1 MSEDETKGNSRRRG
15 HSNSKSA
22 RLAVVAV
29 CAIALLILV
38 CGANTGYAQR
48 SKASGSVRPVTIP
61 VTLRLKADDAPKIA
75 LAATDLTVH
84 ENGNLQQILSL
95 RSTERLP
102 IALAILI
109 QEDVV
114 SSINNEIS
122 PLGDYIRNLPEG
134 SRVLIGYMGAGS
146 LRVRQRWI
154 TNTERAASSL
164 RIPLGTASAAPFNPY
179 VQIREGLRRFE
190 SIPAGRRAMLVIT
203 DGLDISRGVSSS
215 SPSQSIDLDRAIREA
230 QRRSVAVYSFYA
242 PTLGGTA
249 NAGGLLVSNA
259 QGSLERL
266 TDDTG
271 GRAFFQGTGA
281 PVSFAPYLRDLTQAL
296 NNQYALTY
304 LSTNPGKNFNRIE
317 VRTQLPEVKL
327 EYPRGYSR

>member
-1 MSEDETKGNSRRRG
+1 MLEDTRKGNFNFRAV
-15 HSNSKSA
+15 HSSVS
-22 RLAVVAV
+22 VAALCLITLMTLL
-29 CAIALLILV
+29 CAAS
-38 CGANTGYAQR
+38 TSYAQR
-48 SKASGSVRPVTIP
+48 TNAIGGVRPVTIP
-61 VTLRLKADDAPKIA
+61 VTLRHKADDAPTIT
-75 LAATDLTVH
+75 LAATDLTVF
-84 ENGNLQQILSL
+84 ENGTPQQILSL

-102 IALAILI
+102 IALAVLI

-114 SSINNEIS
+114 SSVNNEIS

-134 SRVLIGYMGAGS
+134 SRVFVGYMGAGS
-146 LRVRQRWI
+146 LRVRQRW
-154 TNTERAASSL
+154 TSNTERAASSL

-190 SIPAGRRAMLVIT
+190 SIPAGRRAMLVVT

-215 SPSQSIDLDRAIREA
+215 SPSQSIDLNRAIREA

-249 NAGGLLVSNA
+249 NSGGLLVSNA
-259 QGSLERL
+259 QGSLARL

-296 NNQYALTY
+296 GNQYALTY
-304 LSTNPGKNFNRIE
+304 LSTKPSKGFNRIE
-317 VRTQLPEVKL
+317 VRTQVPEAKL
-327 EYPRGYSR
+327 EYPRGYAH

>member
-1 MSEDETKGNSRRRG
+1 MSEDKLTANQLRKED
-15 HSNSKSA
+15 SKCRA
-22 RLAVVAV
+22 AHFP
-29 CAIALLILV
+29 AIAICGFLLMTLM
-38 CGANTGYAQR
+38 CAANIGNAQR
-48 SKASGSVRPVTIP
+48 SNTRSTVRPVTIP

-75 LAATDLTVH
+75 LAATDLTVL
-84 ENGNLQQILSL
+84 ENGNPQQVLSL

-114 SSINNEIS
+114 SSINNEIN

-134 SRVLIGYMGAGS
+134 TRVFIGYMGAGS

-249 NAGGLLVSNA
+249 NARGLLVSNA

-271 GRAFFQGTGA
+271 GRAFFQGIGT

-317 VRTQLPEVKL
+317 VRTQVPEVKL
-327 EYPRGYSR
+327 EYPRGYAR